1 MIKFN
6 EKYHT
11 YTNTFTSEKYISATT
26 LIHKFTK
33 PFDTEKHAKRVAER
47 EGVTPEEIKGQ
58 WKQDNKIACD
68 YGTMVHQVMED
79 WLNNKPI
86 DSEDEEKFVTP
97 FIQLVTEFDKSNIT
111 AEKVLW
117 NHEHKVAGTT
127 DVLQD
132 FKRYFN
138 VYDFKTNKKFNF
150 NNVYGDYMLNEFSH
164 LSNCQYNLYSLQL
177 SMYAF
182 MEQLLSGKHVGELG
196 LYYFERNAGTWQYYP
211 VPYMKAEVELMFH
224 LLKNGKLPVNK
235 ENE

>member
-6 EKYHT
+6 EKYHS
-11 YTNTFTSEKYISATT
+11 YTNSFTGEKYISATT

-33 PFDTEKHAKRVAER
+33 PFDTERHAKRVAER
-47 EGVTPEEIKGQ
+47 EGTTTEEIKNQ
-58 WKQDNKIACD
+58 WKEENKIACD
-68 YGTMVHQVMED
+68 YGNYVHQVMED
-79 WLNNKPI
+79 WLNDQDVQIKDVISYVEPFEKLV
-86 DSEDEEKFVTP
+86 ED
-97 FIQLVTEFDKSNIT
+97 FDKSLIT
-111 AEKVLW
+111 PEKRLW
-117 NHEHKVAGTT
+117 NHEYKVAGTT
-127 DVLQD
+127 DVYQD
-132 FKRYFN
+132 FSTYFN
-138 VYDFKTNKKFNF
+138 LYDFKTNKKFNF
-150 NNVYGDYMLNEFSH
+150 SNQYGEHLLNEFSH
-164 LSNCQYNLYSLQL
+164 LSNCQYNIYSLQL